1 MNLNK
6 LDFITISLEKLA
18 RIGIILREEERMTEE
33 SRILLHKYITEM
45 LIEKN
50 DKMSVSQRFSTIKKI
65 LYSAGQH
72 YREFHSIYAMI
83 DQEMDSIMHGD

>member
-50 DKMSVSQRFSTIKKI
+50 DKMSVSQRFSIIKRI
-65 LYSAGQH
+65 LYSEGQH